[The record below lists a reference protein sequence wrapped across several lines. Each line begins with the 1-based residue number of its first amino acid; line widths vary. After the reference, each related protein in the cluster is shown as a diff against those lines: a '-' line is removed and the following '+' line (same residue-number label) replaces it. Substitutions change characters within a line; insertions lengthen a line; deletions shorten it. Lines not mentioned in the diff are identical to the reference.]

1 VQFGL
6 LITRFDYQDEIV
18 TLRRRLQQSEEETLA
33 FKERFS
39 SSSAHAAAALSDTS
53 ASNSSAALKSATDA
67 LHRDIASL
75 QSRLVSAD
83 RAAAFANMEFVVQVP
98 RLRAANA
105 VATAI
110 PAAQRRLLQ
119 ACAMLHCDL
128 DIQVFVFR
136 CIVLLFICTVFIF
149 HFHVC

>member
-1 VQFGL
+1 M
-6 LITRFDYQDEIV
+6 

-33 FKERFS
+33 FKERIS

-128 DIQVFVFR
+128 DIQVFVLR
-136 CIVLLFICTVFIF
+136 CICFVVYLYSF
-149 HFHVC
+149 HISFQCMLRVCNHF